1 MGAFQ
6 AKVRDVSGLRGFSQ
20 LIKPWSGTI
29 ALIVLLVAGLALAD
43 MVLPWALALLIDDA
57 FPALADGNG
66 WELLWVILGSL
77 CIIYVLRNVL
87 YFASRMLSVRMSEQV
102 CFDLRERLFNH
113 LQQLGMSF
121 YKLNRPGQVSARIM
135 DDTFRIQTFIQDKL
149 PTLMRYIIEF
159 QILIILLYVVNWKL
173 ALASTIVL
181 PFHLWTYKKFY
192 SPIRDHHH
200 QAQEHLADAHGS
212 LIESFLGVQVVRG
225 FSAERRESESFLETI
240 RANRDVQIKTK
251 RFQFAQKVVADLFVG
266 LGTILL
272 LGYGAWEV
280 YAGAMSIGVF
290 LMFFWYVRMLYPAVL
305 EIVSGTGHF
314 SRTSASV
321 DRVLEMLEEPV
332 DEIVY
337 DMRTRTQSLQLVGPI
352 EFKDVSFRYEDDE
365 EHVVQNIN
373 LHLDVGEHVA
383 LTGPSGAGKSTLIS
397 LMPRFNDPSSGI
409 ITVGG
414 DNIRDIR
421 LQDVRGMFGVAFQE
435 VFLFK
440 ASIYDNLKYAK
451 PTATPRE
458 IIEACK
464 ITGAH
469 DFIHSLP
476 NGYHTIAGGA
486 GGEFSH
492 GEKQRINLARALV
505 RSPQTLIIDESTA
518 SIEAD
523 AASSIISSI
532 LEHMT
537 GRTVIIV
544 THDPNVMQLM
554 NRVVT
559 LDKQTIMSDH
569 SKDGKHMKHPTTKS
583 NLGMRATILVASCLL
598 SVGCSS
604 SVTTSTIEFEEPK
617 STGIVIESEE
627 PADLTALE
635 EALNELADEVPL
647 VPLPEKPKPLTADE
661 ISELIA
667 ETDSPTTKSTLI
679 ELPKLNRTELDELV
693 ERTID
698 AYQVNHGYQEA
709 NQMLGGVLPLPPEGV
724 TELTSIAKK
733 TDGTTSIIRFGY
745 QTFLSQPPLL
755 WVEGTSIADG
765 INTPNMDAEFAAN
778 IVASAIASLES
789 MRAGLTVRDLDKKII
804 QLSYIDSENALKM
817 LNGLGITTFEDAAT
831 VPDDIQWNQL
841 PYVVQIPEPS
851 DKSIGLVGG
860 SSVMGGSFGLSTV
873 PKVAGALEGTTDSS
887 RMTQLLVFFDPV
899 NPEQFSDVQQMIV
912 EYVDLAAKQIF
923 IEGMVLEI
931 NEDGLKDIG
940 INWNML
946 DSNNEDLLNIAAGK
960 ANAGA
965 DGDSLRLILSDLNF
979 ERAFTRF
986 NEWLI
991 DVDIR
996 ALVRD
1001 GKAEVLSRPSVLTL
1015 NNRQATI
1022 RVGEDIPIATS
1033 TSGINNSDM
1042 LSFNFQY
1049 LPIGIMLNIR
1059 PRIASNGTEIS
1070 MMIDTIVS
1078 SEVLGGGLEIRDSNQ
1093 NLLASAPKISSRRVQ
1108 TYGRIPNN
1116 TPFIIGG
1123 LVNKEQLTIRDKV
1136 PLLGDLPIIGGLF
1149 RADRTSSEKTEVI
1162 IVLTP
1167 HVLPSAGKHLS
1178 AMPKDDPRFDDF
1190 GNELFRDSYRIR
1202 DDDVFDLTFLK
1213 QNDSLTY
1220 YRSIAKQAIEQNYR
1234 LAENP
1239 VYAPFAFNAF
1249 PGEPILVSRM
1259 IYEVIK
1265 RLSVADSVHP
1275 SRLAFFKGES
1285 NGGMDVQFLDSAL
1298 ANSIGEYNMDGFFRD
1313 TSGKAFALTFT
1324 AGEALPI
1331 ARSVNC
1337 PDRDA
1342 WRSLLWELNQPIG
1355 GVQRYTL
1362 VIKNEGDLVRVR
1374 RAVALKHFLAINSG
1388 DASLRLNQFKV
1399 GQYVLVPDLDPS
1411 QVHII
1416 DAEVAKYFYQ
1426 TEHYYAATIY
1436 AIEQAIEK
1444 LRAELN

>member
-1 MGAFQ
+1 MGTFQ

-57 FPALADGNG
+57 FPALSDGNG

-87 YFASRMLSVRMSEQV
+87 YFVSRMLSVRMSEQV

-212 LIESFLGVQVVRG
+212 LIESFLGVQVVKG

-337 DMRTRTQSLQLVGPI
+337 DMRTRTQTLHLVGPI
-352 EFKDVSFRYEDDE
+352 EFKDVSFHYEDDE
-365 EHVVQNIN
+365 EYVIQNIN
-373 LHLDVGEHVA
+373 LHIDAGEHVA

-397 LMPRFNDPSSGI
+397 LMPRFNDPKSGT

-421 LQDVRGMFGVAFQE
+421 LQDVRGMFGVAFQD

-440 ASIYDNLKYAK
+440 ASIYENLKYAK
-451 PTATPRE
+451 PSATPRE

-464 ITGAH
+464 VVGAH

-476 NGYHTIAGGA
+476 NGYHTIVGSS

-523 AASSIISSI
+523 AASSIVSSI

-537 GRTVIIV
+537 GRTVIVV

-559 LDKQTIMSDH
+559 LDKQTIVSDH

-583 NLGMRATILVASCLL
+583 NLGMRATMFVVACLL
-598 SVGCSS
+598 AVGCSS
-604 SVTTSTIEFEEPK
+604 TVTTSTIELEEPK
-617 STGIVIESEE
+617 ATGIVIESGDTVNLSELQDAIDE
-627 PADLTALE
+627 LTE
-635 EALNELADEVPL
+635 DVPTI
-647 VPLPEKPKPLTADE
+647 PIPQMPEPLTAE
-661 ISELIA
+661 EIA
-667 ETDSPTTKSTLI
+667 ELVIENETPTIQSTLI
-679 ELPKLNRTELDELV
+679 ELPRLNRTELDEIV

-709 NQMLGGVLPLPPEGV
+709 NQMLGGVLPLPPDGV

-733 TDGTTSIIRFGY
+733 NDGTTSIIRFGF

-755 WVEGTSIADG
+755 WVEGTSITDGVSSPNLDADLA
-765 INTPNMDAEFAAN
+765 TN
-778 IVASAIASLES
+778 IVASCVSSLES
-789 MRAGLTVRDLDKKII
+789 MRAALTVRDLDKKII
-804 QLSYIDSENALKM
+804 QLSYIDSENALKL
-817 LNGLGITTFEDAAT
+817 LNGLGVTTFEDAAT
-831 VPDDIQWNQL
+831 VPDDIQWEQL

-860 SSVMGGSFGLSTV
+860 SSVMGGNFGLTTV

-899 NPEQFSDVQQMIV
+899 NPEQFSEVQQMIDD
-912 EYVDLAAKQIF
+912 YIDLAAKQIF

-940 INWNML
+940 INWHML
-946 DSNNEDLLNIAAGK
+946 DSTNEDLIDVAAGK
-960 ANAGA
+960 ANAGT
-965 DGDSLRLILSDLNF
+965 DGDTLRVILSDIDL

-991 DVDIR
+991 DVDLR

-1001 GKAEVLSRPSVLTL
+1001 GKAEILSRPSVLTL

-1033 TSGINNSDM
+1033 ASGINNSDM
-1042 LSFNFQY
+1042 LAFNFQY
-1049 LPIGIMLNIR
+1049 LPVGIMLNIR
-1059 PRIASNGTEIS
+1059 PRIAANGTEIS

-1123 LVNKEQLTIRDKV
+1123 LVNKEHHTIHDKI
-1136 PLLGDLPIIGGLF
+1136 PFLGDLPFIGGLF
-1149 RADRTSSEKTEVI
+1149 RADRTTSQKTEVI

-1202 DDDVFDLTFLK
+1202 DDDVFDLKFLEE
-1213 QNDSLTY
+1213 NESLMY
-1220 YRSIAKQAIEQNYR
+1220 YRDIAKQAIEQNYR
-1234 LAENP
+1234 LAENSA
-1239 VYAPFAFNAF
+1239 YAPFAYNTF

-1259 IYEVIK
+1259 IYEIIK
-1265 RLSVADSVHP
+1265 RLDVAEKIHP
-1275 SRLAFFKGES
+1275 SRLAFFKGEV
-1285 NGGMDVQFLDSAL
+1285 NGGMDVQFLDAAL
-1298 ANSIGEYNMDGFFRD
+1298 AKSIGEYSMEGFFRD
-1313 TSGKAFALTFT
+1313 TTGKAFALTFT
-1324 AGEALPI
+1324 AGEGLPV
-1331 ARSVNC
+1331 ARSIQC
-1337 PDRDA
+1337 PDRET
-1342 WRSLLWELNQPIG
+1342 WRSLLWELNQPVG
-1355 GVQRYTL
+1355 GVNRHT
-1362 VIKNEGDLVRVR
+1362 IIIEDESDLMRVR
-1374 RAVALKHFLAINSG
+1374 RAVALKNFLAINSG
-1388 DASLRLNQFKV
+1388 DASLQLNQFKV

-1426 TEHYYAATIY
+1426 TEHYYGATLY
-1436 AIEQAIEK
+1436 AIEKAIERLK
-1444 LRAELN
+1444 AELN

>member
-1 MGAFQ
+1 MGNFQ

-29 ALIVLLVAGLALAD
+29 AIIMLLVAGLALAD

-57 FPALADGNG
+57 FPALSDGNG
-66 WELLWVILGSL
+66 WELLWIILGSL

-87 YFASRMLSVRMSEQV
+87 YFVSRMLSVRMSEQV

-121 YKLNRPGQVSARIM
+121 YKLNRPGQVSARVM

-159 QILIILLYVVNWKL
+159 QVLIILLYVVNWKL

-200 QAQEHLADAHGS
+200 QAQEHLAEAHGS

-337 DMRTRTQSLQLVGPI
+337 DMRTRTQTLQLVGPI
-352 EFKDVSFRYEDDE
+352 EFKDVSFRYEDDDNY
-365 EHVVQNIN
+365 VIQNIN
-373 LHLDVGEHVA
+373 LHIDAGEHIA

-397 LMPRFNDPSSGI
+397 LMPRFNDPTSGN

-440 ASIYDNLKYAK
+440 ASIYENLRYAK

-464 ITGAH
+464 VTGAH

-476 NGYHTIAGGA
+476 SGYHTIVGA
-486 GGEFSH
+486 SGGEFSH

-523 AASSIISSI
+523 AASSIVSSI

-544 THDPNVMQLM
+544 THDPNVMQLT

-559 LDKQTIMSDH
+559 LDQQTIISDH
-569 SKDGKHMKHPTTKS
+569 SKDGKHMKHPSTKT
-583 NLGMRATILVASCLL
+583 NLGMRATMFLCACVL
-598 SVGCSS
+598 SFGCSS
-604 SVTTSTIEFEEPK
+604 TVTTSTIEFDEPKATGLVLEQEEP
-617 STGIVIESEE
+617 I
-627 PADLTALE
+627 DLSALE
-635 EALNELADEVPL
+635 DAIDELNEEVTQ
-647 VPLPEKPKPLTADE
+647 VPLPEVPDPLSIE
-661 ISELIA
+661 EIA
-667 ETDSPTTKSTLI
+667 ELLEESENPTTQTTLV
-679 ELPKLNRTELDELV
+679 ELPRLNRTELDEII
-693 ERTID
+693 ERTVD
-698 AYQVNHGYQEA
+698 AYQVNHGYQRA
-709 NQMLGGVLPLPPEGV
+709 NHILGGVLPLPPSDV

-733 TDGTTSIIRFGY
+733 VDGTTHIIRFGF
-745 QTFLSQPPLL
+745 QSFLSQPPIL
-755 WVEGTSIADG
+755 WVEGSSITDDASSPNAD
-765 INTPNMDAEFAAN
+765 ASFATD
-778 IVASAIASLES
+778 IVKSCIASLES
-789 MRAGLTVRDLDKKII
+789 MRAGLLVRDLDKKII

-817 LNGLGITTFEDAAT
+817 LNGLGVTTIADAAT
-831 VPDDIQWNQL
+831 VPDDIQWDQL

-887 RMTQLLVFFDPV
+887 RMTQLLVLFDPV
-899 NPEQFSDVQQMIV
+899 QPEQFSDVQQLID
-912 EYVDLAAKQIF
+912 EYIDLAAKQIF

-946 DSNNEDLLNIAAGK
+946 DSNNVDLLDLSAGK

-965 DGDSLRLILSDLNF
+965 DGDSLRLILSDLDF

-1001 GKAEVLSRPSVLTL
+1001 GKAEILSRPSILTL

-1042 LSFNFQY
+1042 LSFSFQY

-1059 PRIASNGTEIS
+1059 PRIASTGSEIS

-1123 LVNKEQLTIRDKV
+1123 LVNKEQHTIQDKV
-1136 PLLGDLPIIGGLF
+1136 PLLGDLPLIGGLF
-1149 RADRTSSEKTEVI
+1149 RADRTTSEKTEVI

-1167 HVLPSAGKHLS
+1167 HVLPSVGKHLS

-1202 DDDVFDLTFLK
+1202 DDDVFDLTFLE
-1213 QNDSLTY
+1213 QNESLNY
-1220 YRSIAKQAIEQNYR
+1220 YRGIAKQAIAQNYR
-1234 LAENP
+1234 LAEEP
-1239 VYAPFAFNAF
+1239 AYAPFAFNAF

-1265 RLSVADSVHP
+1265 RLGVADKIQP
-1275 SRLAFFKGES
+1275 ERLAFFKGEV

-1298 ANSIGEYNMDGFFRD
+1298 ANSIGEYNMEGFFRD

-1324 AGEALPI
+1324 AGEGLPT
-1331 ARSVNC
+1331 ARSIQC

-1342 WRSLLWELNQPIG
+1342 WRGLLWELNQPVH
-1355 GVQRYTL
+1355 GVPRYT
-1362 VIKNEGDLVRVR
+1362 IIIEDEGDLLRAR

-1388 DASLRLNQFKV
+1388 DASLQLNQFKV

-1426 TEHYYAATIY
+1426 TEHYYGATLH
-1436 AIEQAIEK
+1436 AIEQAIER
-1444 LRAELN
+1444 LNAELN